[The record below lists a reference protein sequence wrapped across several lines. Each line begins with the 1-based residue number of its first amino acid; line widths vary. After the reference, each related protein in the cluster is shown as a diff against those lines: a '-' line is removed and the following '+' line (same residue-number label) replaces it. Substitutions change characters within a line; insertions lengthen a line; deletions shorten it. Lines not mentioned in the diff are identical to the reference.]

1 MVLNIADRIKYLRE
15 RYSMTQTDLAKK
27 LGVSRSAVNLWE
39 MSVSS
44 PSLSNL
50 VEMSKIF
57 DVNVDYLI
65 NLTDKITV
73 DITDLKPNER
83 EIVMKLVECLKNKT
97 QPASTRQQFVK

>member
-65 NLTDKITV
+65 NVTDKITI
-73 DITDLKPNER
+73 DITDLEPNER
-83 EIVMKLVECLKNKT
+83 EIVMKLVECLKK
-97 QPASTRQQFVK
+97 Q

>member
-15 RYSMTQTDLAKK
+15 RFSMTQTDLAKR

-39 MSVSS
+39 MSVST
-44 PSLSNL
+44 PSLTNL

-65 NLTDKITV
+65 NITDKITI

-83 EIVMKLVECLKNKT
+83 EIVMKLVECLKK
-97 QPASTRQQFVK
+97 

>member
-15 RYSMTQTDLAKK
+15 RYSMTQTDLAKR

-44 PSLSNL
+44 PSLANL

-65 NLTDKITV
+65 NVTDKITI

-83 EIVMKLVECLKNKT
+83 EIVMKLVECLKK
-97 QPASTRQQFVK
+97 

>member
-1 MVLNIADRIKYLRE
+1 MILNIADRIKYLRE

-50 VEMSKIF
+50 IEMSKIF

-65 NLTDKITV
+65 STTDKITV

-83 EIVMKLVECLKNKT
+83 EIVMKLVECLKK
-97 QPASTRQQFVK
+97 

>member
-83 EIVMKLVECLKNKT
+83 EIVMKLVECLKK
-97 QPASTRQQFVK
+97 

>member
-1 MVLNIADRIKYLRE
+1 
-15 RYSMTQTDLAKK
+15 MTQTDLAKK

-83 EIVMKLVECLKNKT
+83 EIVMKLVECLKK
-97 QPASTRQQFVK
+97 